1 MNQIKKLWPYLLAVI
16 VFAVVACVYMSPVLD
31 GKVIATSDGIQGRA
45 AVQEAVQYHQQTG
58 DRTWWTGSMFSGMP
72 NYQIGGG
79 KFTSDLWL
87 KPIKDVLLW
96 GHNNVIAIVLLYCLG
111 FFALLRSMK
120 VDKWLSI
127 VGALAIAFSSYF
139 FIIIGANHHSKTST
153 LALMSAVV
161 AGFYLIF
168 HGHRKTGICLTMLCT
183 AAGFFPH
190 PQMAYYVCFIL
201 AAFWVAELCH
211 VIAAK
216 KSSTESSLTT
226 GSHKGW
232 AAFGIST
239 AIFAAAF
246 GIGVGTGTGATFTN
260 LEYAAETMRGGGSD
274 LQKTNDTENKTKGL
288 DLDYA
293 TAWSYGIDEC
303 WTFLVPDYMGGSS
316 NYNVGKDSDLYKE
329 MVKQGV
335 PAKSAEQFC
344 QSLPMYW
351 GDQPFTAGPVYM
363 GAIVCLLFVLGLF
376 LVKGPYKWAIL
387 AVTLLSVMLSW
398 GHNWMGLTRFFFDYV
413 PMYNKF
419 RAVSSILIIAEIT
432 MPLLGFLA
440 LKRVVEIKQQALE
453 MSGGVKEIYKSDASV
468 RQVLRSLQYAVAIIA
483 ILLVLCVMMTSG
495 FTGPNDASIFS
506 QLPEWLS
513 VSIMDERH
521 NMLISDAW
529 RSCLFAAA
537 GAVVIFLF
545 IYLPKFK
552 GTAALAAVLGVLIL
566 ADMWQVDKRY
576 MNDGMFSKGNSYEQ
590 AFKMQPWEKMILDND
605 KDPNFRVFNIAQ
617 NPFNDARTSYR
628 LKSIGGYSAAKLR
641 RYQDLIDEHL
651 SQMHRPVINML
662 NTKYYITQ
670 NQEDGQLYP
679 VQNPDAMGNAWYVD
693 TLVVVNTANEESDA
707 LMQYDLHTTAVLD
720 QQFASLA
727 AAGSQVANGQ
737 IIHTADSLA
746 SVRLTSYSPK
756 RVEYDAESAEA
767 GTVVFSEIYYPHG
780 WKATVDGQAVE
791 HYRVNYLLRA
801 LNLPAGKHHITFEF
815 LPDSVEKGNWLSMFF
830 VITMFL
836 IIAGCIILGVKSMIG
851 NKRFSNM

>member
-1 MNQIKKLWPYLLAVI
+1 MKTLKSIWPYLLAVI

-31 GKVIATSDGIQGRA
+31 GKIIATSDGTQARA
-45 AVQEAVQYHQQTG
+45 AMHEAVQYHEETG
-58 DRTWWTGSMFSGMP
+58 DCSWWTGSMFSGMP

-79 KFTSDLWL
+79 IYASSVWM
-87 KPIKDVLLW
+87 KPFKDVLLW
-96 GHNNVIAIVLLYCLG
+96 GHRNVIAIVLLYCLG

-168 HGHRKTGICLTMLCT
+168 HGHRKTGICLTMLCS
-183 AAGFFPH
+183 AIGFFPH

-201 AAFWVAELCH
+201 GAFWVAELCNAF
-211 VIAAK
+211 VS
-216 KSSTESSLTT
+216 KSWKS
-226 GSHKGW
+226 
-232 AAFGIST
+232 FGIST
-239 AIFAAAF
+239 MLFAAAF

-274 LQKTNDTENKTKGL
+274 LQKDNDVENKTKGL

-303 WTFLVPDYMGGSS
+303 WTFLVPNYMGGSS
-316 NYNVGKDSDLYKE
+316 NYNVGKESDLYKE
-329 MVKQGV
+329 MVRQGV
-335 PAKSAEQFC
+335 PGKSAEQFC
-344 QSLPMYW
+344 QSLPTYW

-363 GAIVCLLFVLGLF
+363 GAIVCLLFMLGLF
-376 LVKGPYKWAIL
+376 LVKGPYKWALL

-440 LKRVVEIKQQALE
+440 LKRVVEIKEQALE
-453 MSGGVKEIYKSDASV
+453 LSGGVAEFYKKDASV
-468 RQVLRSLQYAVAIIA
+468 REVLRALMYSVIIITA
-483 ILLVLCVMMTSG
+483 LLIVCVSMTSG
-495 FTGPNDASIFS
+495 YSGPNDASIFS

-513 VSIMDERH
+513 ESIVDERY
-521 NMLISDAW
+521 NMLVADAW
-529 RSCLFAAA
+529 RSCLFVAA
-537 GAVVIFLF
+537 GTLALF
-545 IYLPKFK
+545 GFIVSPKFK
-552 GTAALAAVLGVLIL
+552 STAVLAAVLGVLIL
-566 ADMWQVDKRY
+566 ADMWPVDKRY
-576 MNDGMFSKGNSYEQ
+576 MNDSMFSKGNSYEQ
-590 AFKMQPWEKMILDND
+590 SFKIQPWEKMILDND

-679 VQNPDAMGNAWYVD
+679 MQNPEAMGNAWYVD
-693 TLVVVNTANEESDA
+693 TLVVVNTANEESDG

-720 QQFASLA
+720 KQFSELA
-727 AAGSQVANGQ
+727 AVGKTLANGQ
-737 IIHTADSLA
+737 IVNASDSLA
-746 SVRLTSYSPK
+746 SVKLTSYSPK
-756 RVEYDAESAEA
+756 CVEYDAQSATD
-767 GTVVFSEIYYPHG
+767 GTIVFSEIYYPHG
-780 WKATVDGQAVE
+780 WKATIDGKPAD
-791 HYRVNYLLRA
+791 HFRVNYLLRA
-801 LNLPAGKHHITFEF
+801 LNVPAGQHHIRFEF
-815 LPDSVEKGNWLSMFF
+815 LPDSVEKGNMLSMIF
-830 VITMFL
+830 VIAMYL
-836 IIAGCIILGVKSMIG
+836 IILGCVGLGIKELRAT
-851 NKRFSNM
+851 KAV